1 MWLDRKRKSFVWVCV
16 KLFWHEI
23 YCTNPR
29 PKPDSYSGSLS
40 RRGLGKRA
48 PRIICEY
55 DIATAISIRPLT
67 QTRTWEMVSSIFSAM
82 SQIKSPSTAMTS
94 FSRIPSTETT
104 NGEKIPLIVAIIT
117 VLALLLFFS
126 PSQER
131 FHWLLLVGFTV

>member
-16 KLFWHEI
+16 KLFCHEI